1 MCVPSLFMF
10 SLMFLGGSVD
20 TTVYFDLLICAFP
33 SVILILSSA
42 DYEFS
47 FHSLPLTAILLIS
60 FPPPSSF
67 LPFSKPPEKWGGF
80 VPPALARDEWNLGPE
95 EAGAGW
101 PPHSW
106 PFEGRQAA
114 HHSKIGLGQRVSRI
128 RAVRRFTIS
137 TCGFQTCLHCSF
149 SRTNNSL
156 FKLLLPLMILI
167 LGDLGLLCSF
177 PAYLIVSLFI
187 L

>member
-1 MCVPSLFMF
+1 MAALTQ
-10 SLMFLGGSVD
+10 L
-20 TTVYFDLLICAFP
+20 Y
-33 SVILILSSA
+33 ILISLSVPFLLSSSFCLQLIMNFPFIRCLWLLF
-42 DYEFS
+42 FS
-47 FHSLPLTAILLIS
+47 FLST
-60 FPPPSSF
+60 PSSF